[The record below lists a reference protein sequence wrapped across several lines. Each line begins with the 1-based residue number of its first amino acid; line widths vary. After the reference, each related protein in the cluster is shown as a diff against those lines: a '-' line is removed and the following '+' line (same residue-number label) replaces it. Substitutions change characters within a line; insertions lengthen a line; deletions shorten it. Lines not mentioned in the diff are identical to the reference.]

1 LEKSTLSSVDAAIIG
16 VMGGPLRFNK
26 KTRKRYRR
34 LAKKA
39 AMVADKFES
48 EGTKPAAVALL
59 RRLAES
65 DKARAKSRRKNGK
78 KKSKDP
84 N

>member
-1 LEKSTLSSVDAAIIG
+1 MG
-16 VMGGPLRFNK
+16 VMGSPLRFNK

-39 AMVADKFES
+39 VMVADKFES
-48 EGTKPAAVALL
+48 ERSKPNAVALL

-65 DKARAKSRRKNGK
+65 DLARAKSRKK

-84 N
+84 I